1 MDTSKQLD
9 THYDP
14 KAIEGKWFN
23 FWQDHGYFQRGS
35 AGAQAAATPD
45 AQPFTVVIPP
55 PNVTGMLHMGHALNN
70 TLQDIL
76 VRQARMQGRP
86 TRWIVGTDHAGIAT
100 QNKVEQ
106 ALAKQGKTRFD
117 LGREDFV
124 KACWEWRDD
133 YGSIIINQ
141 LKTMGV
147 SCDFSDEKFTMS
159 DDYAKA
165 IRRVFVDWYH
175 HDLIYRGHRI
185 INWCPRCGTAL
196 ADDEVVHKEEKGH
209 LWYLRYPLVEP
220 VGDVSE
226 LIVATTRPE
235 TMLGDTGVAVNPA
248 DERYK
253 ELVQNHAM
261 VKLPLTDRQ
270 IPVFADDYVDMAY
283 GTGAVKVTPAHD
295 PNDFAMGER
304 AGLEQINIFDATAHL
319 NENAGAP
326 YQGLSREQ
334 ARDKVVSDLDALGL
348 LDHIE
353 DISHAVGHCYR
364 CDTIIEPWLSEQ
376 WFVDMQDLVK
386 PAIAAVR
393 QGEVVFNPKRWEK
406 VYFNWLENIRD
417 WCISRQLWWGHRI
430 PVFYCDSCG
439 WQDASE
445 EDLTVCPEC
454 GAPLRQDEDVLD
466 TWFSSQLW
474 PFATQEWGSDD
485 AKWAQNQAAYYP
497 TNVLSTA
504 RDIIFLWVAR
514 MVISSEYFTGQIP
527 FKDVIIHP
535 TVLDKHGD
543 IMSKS
548 RGNGIDPVELIDK
561 FGADGMRF
569 GLALQV
575 TGNQD
580 IKFDENKLK
589 SSRNF
594 ATKIYNAARFV
605 LMNLEDFAEPSERI
619 TPDPRTDADKW
630 ILSELG
636 ELTRKIATGQP
647 GYFFGAVARDLYSF
661 FYNDFC
667 DWYIEFSKAQLDDPA
682 LRRSTQA
689 NLVFVLDCALR
700 FLHPFMPFIT
710 EELWQKL
717 PNGDDTPSL
726 MVAAWPDEERLAGLE
741 FGHAQAAIAAV
752 VNIITNIRSTRARY
766 HLPPAQDLAVTV
778 KSSEPET
785 LREQEALIKRL
796 AKISDIQFY
805 SDLERP
811 KESVVTV
818 FGGLEVYIKLSG
830 IVDLAAESA
839 RLAKKRAALQKDLD
853 RLNKKLANQGFMA
866 KAASEIIEETKQKAA
881 DAADEI
887 ANLTTQIDALA

>member
-1 MDTSKQLD
+1 MSEL
-9 THYDP
+9 P
-14 KAIEGKWFN
+14 KTYEPQSIEAKWFQVWN
-23 FWQDHGYFQRGS
+23 QAGYFQRGS
-35 AGAQAAATPD
+35 AGHADPELA
-45 AQPFTVVIPP
+45 PFTIVIPP

-76 VRQARMQGRP
+76 VRKARMEGRP

-106 ALAKQGKTRFD
+106 ALAKEGKSRFD
-117 LGREDFV
+117 LGRERFV
-124 KACWEWRDD
+124 KACWQWRDK
-133 YGSIIINQ
+133 YGSTIINQ
-141 LKTMGV
+141 LKTMGA
-147 SCDFSDEKFTMS
+147 SCDYSDEKFTMS
-159 DDYAKA
+159 PEYAQA

-175 HDLIYRGHRI
+175 QGLVYRGHRI

-196 ADDEVVHKEEKGH
+196 ADDEVNHQDERGH

-220 VGDVSE
+220 VGECSY

-248 DERYK
+248 DERYAALLAAGAK
-253 ELVQNHAM
+253 
-261 VKLPLTDRQ
+261 VKLPLVGRE
-270 IPVFADDYVDMAY
+270 IPVFADDYVDMSY

-304 AGLEQINIFDATAHL
+304 HDLEQINIFDATAHL
-319 NENAGAP
+319 NAQAGER

-334 ARDKVVSDLDALGL
+334 ARERIIADLEELGL

-353 DISHAVGHCYR
+353 DIEHAVGHCYR
-364 CDTIIEPWLSEQ
+364 CDTAIEPWLSEQ

-393 QGEVVFNPKRWEK
+393 EGRVVFHPKRWENI
-406 VYFNWLENIRD
+406 YFNWLENIRD

-430 PVFYCDSCG
+430 PVYYCDHCG

-454 GAPLRQDEDVLD
+454 GEPLHQDEDVLD

-474 PFATQEWGSDD
+474 PFATQGWPQQEPDV
-485 AKWAQNQAAYYP
+485 YP

-514 MVISSEYFTGQIP
+514 MVISSEYFLDGVP

-548 RGNGIDPVELIDK
+548 RGNGIDPVELIAK

-580 IKFDENKLK
+580 IKFDEEKLK

-605 LMNLEDFAEPSERI
+605 LMNL
-619 TPDPRTDADKW
+619 DAQEGTYTWDVDMESLTAVDRW
-630 ILSELG
+630 ILGRLG
-636 ELTRKIATGQP
+636 ALAATIADGSP
-647 GYFFGAVARDLYSF
+647 EFEFGAIARSIYSF
-661 FYNDFC
+661 FYDDFC
-667 DWYIEFSKAQLDDPA
+667 DWYIEASKAQLDDLA
-682 LRRSTQA
+682 TRLNTRKV
-689 NLVFVLDCALR
+689 LVHVLDTALR

-710 EELWQKL
+710 EEIWQQL
-717 PNGDDTPSL
+717 PIADSAPHL
-726 MVAAWPDEERLAGLE
+726 IVAAWPDCDALRALRFDQDERIVSNLIE
-741 FGHAQAAIAAV
+741 IV
-752 VNIITNIRSTRARY
+752 TNIRSTRARY
-766 HLPPAQDLAVTV
+766 HLSPVQDLEVRV
-778 KSSEPET
+778 KCTDAELLEG
-785 LREQEALIKRL
+785 LRGQLELIARL
-796 AKISDIQFY
+796 AKVSGLYLACDADPAPE
-805 SDLERP
+805 SAVCVL
-811 KESVVTV
+811 KEVELSIV
-818 FGGLEVYIKLSG
+818 LSG
-830 IVDLAAESA
+830 IVDIAAERS
-839 RLAKKRAALQKDLD
+839 RLQKELEALQKEGE
-853 RLNKKLANQGFMA
+853 RYQKKLSNPGFLA
-866 KAASEIIEETKQKAA
+866 KAAADIVAETKEKAA
-881 DAADEI
+881 TI
-887 ANLTTQIDALA
+887 AEDIKRIEAQIAALA